1 MAPLDS
7 VQALT
12 DTVHESHTLSP
23 YYGDAAGK
31 ELRPEEPGVPGVK
44 VSLD

>member
-1 MAPLDS
+1 MTPLDS

-12 DTVHESHTLSP
+12 GTVHESHTLSP

-31 ELRPEEPGVPGVK
+31 KLRPEEPGALGVK